1 MADVQP
7 AKRWLTAGQR
17 AVAWLVGGWA
27 FALVY
32 FDRWVPIDSIR
43 TAPERLVH
51 DAVVDALVRIFSG
64 FVGVQQFAIKAFDL
78 FETGFETTLVLTL
91 AFATLAA
98 PLAFAARL
106 VARARIRAGHA
117 DPLDRVRS
125 WLAAGR
131 GRTAALVAAIPA
143 MTQAL
148 FVRGELGWGGHPAWV
163 IAEVALVAGLVQ
175 MAFIRGGL
183 RAALAPTMGDQGE
196 GEGPATIDADE
207 LRFDAVAVTRET
219 KLAVGAL
226 AVVSLATVA
235 YIASLPILSL
245 FKDPRVFT
253 VIASYVGVAA
263 MSAFAFRRASRISV
277 GVDGVYV
284 GGTSRAR
291 FFAYRDL
298 DEVGARGG
306 DLELVRRGRVVL
318 RLQLH
323 GKDATRREAI
333 LARMVDGLARVKD
346 VERDAAANF
355 VTSRSVDHVV
365 DSARGGGDYR
375 LPSVSPDALWAL
387 VEGPGVDATTRTAA
401 AEALV
406 KVAGADR
413 ERLRVAAAHCA
424 DPRVRVALE
433 ELVEESDGDEVTA
446 GNATSTLRRSSPT

>member
-7 AKRWLTAGQR
+7 ARRWLTAGHK
-17 AVAWLVGGWA
+17 AIAWLVAGWVFGA
-27 FALVY
+27 TYLE
-32 FDRWVPIDSIR
+32 RWPHHRVR
-43 TAPERLVH
+43 E
-51 DAVVDALVRIFSG
+51 AVENAIVRIFSG
-64 FVGVQQFAIKAFDL
+64 FLGLQEIALRAAQLLDSALSTAFGV
-78 FETGFETTLVLTL
+78 TLVVC
-91 AFATLAA
+91 TLAA
-98 PLAFAARL
+98 PLAFAARI

-117 DPLDRVRS
+117 DPLDRARA

-148 FVRGELGWGGHPAWV
+148 YLREELGWGHHSFV
-163 IAEVALVAGLVQ
+163 MVAAMALGAGLAQIAV
-175 MAFIRGGL
+175 IRAGL
-183 RAALAPTMGDQGE
+183 RVALAPTLGAAS
-196 GEGPATIDADE
+196 EGPVTIDPDE

-219 KLAVGAL
+219 QLAVGAL
-226 AVVSLATVA
+226 AALSLGTIVW
-235 YIASLPILSL
+235 IASLSELAL
-245 FKDPRVFT
+245 FKDPRPFT
-253 VIASYVGVAA
+253 VIASYVSVAA
-263 MSAFAFRRASRISV
+263 ASAFAFRRASRISV
-277 GVDGVYV
+277 GVDGIYV

-298 DEVGARGG
+298 DEVRARGG

-323 GKDATRREAI
+323 GKDAARREAI

-346 VERDAAANF
+346 VARDAAANF
-355 VTSRSVDHVV
+355 VTSRPVDHVV

-387 VEGPGVDATTRTAA
+387 VEGQGVDARTRTAA

-413 ERLRVAAAHCA
+413 ARLRVAAAHCA
-424 DPRVRVALE
+424 DPRVRVTLE
-433 ELVEESDGDEVTA
+433 DLGDEDEQTESRQDAKTPSRFGV
-446 GNATSTLRRSSPT
+446 

>member
-1 MADVQP
+1 MADVEP
-7 AKRWLTAGQR
+7 AKRRLTAWHK
-17 AVAWLVGGWA
+17 AVALLVAAWA
-27 FALVY
+27 LALSSL
-32 FDRWVPIDSIR
+32 DRH
-43 TAPERLVH
+43 H
-51 DAVVDALVRIFSG
+51 DVRGALEDAIVRIFSG
-64 FVGVQQFAIKAFDL
+64 FPGAQQTALGVADL
-78 FETGFETTLVLTL
+78 LERALWTTFNTTLGVCSLM
-91 AFATLAA
+91 A

-106 VARARIRAGHA
+106 IARARVRAGHA
-117 DPLDRVRS
+117 DPLDRVRI

-131 GRTAALVAAIPA
+131 NRTVALAAGIPVVA
-143 MTQAL
+143 QVL
-148 FVRGELGWGGHPAWV
+148 YLRGVLGWGHHSALAAV
-163 IAEVALVAGLVQ
+163 TIALGAGLAQAAVLR
-175 MAFIRGGL
+175 AGL
-183 RAALAPTMGDQGE
+183 RILLAPTMGDA

-226 AVVSLATVA
+226 ALLSIATVA
-235 YIASLPILSL
+235 WIASLPILAL

-263 MSAFAFRRASRISV
+263 ASAFAFRRASRIAV
-277 GVDGVYV
+277 GVDGIYV

-298 DEVGARGG
+298 DEVRARGG

-375 LPSVSPDALWAL
+375 MPSVSSDALWAL
-387 VEGPGVDATTRTAA
+387 VEGQGVDATTRTAA

-433 ELVEESDGDEVTA
+433 DLGDEADGEAAVTA
-446 GNATSTLRRSSPT
+446 GSATSTLRRSSPT